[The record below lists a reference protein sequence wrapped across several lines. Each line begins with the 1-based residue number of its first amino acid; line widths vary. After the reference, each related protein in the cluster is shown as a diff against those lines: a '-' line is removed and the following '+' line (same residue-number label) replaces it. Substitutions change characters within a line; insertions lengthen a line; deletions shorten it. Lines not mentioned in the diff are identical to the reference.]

1 MPPDAS
7 GSSRTASGAA
17 AERPG
22 LAACLDHLRRH
33 DVLVVLDLD
42 RLGRLA
48 HNLVA
53 LIDGLE
59 KRGISFK
66 ALNSPMDTTTP
77 AGRAFLQV
85 QAAFAEMERN
95 LTRQRVKEGILAA
108 RARGRNGG
116 RPRIMTID
124 KLRYAQHLMAD
135 RSRSIPAI
143 CRELGGIPSSTL
155 YHYLHADGA
164 LKEPG
169 RKLLNRSLTARVAF
183 RTFVGKNP
191 MQGKRMCSPAPAN
204 PVQPS
209 MGACRGA
216 GRPSQ
221 PANIGSTMVGRG
233 RRTGRPRPDAGVV

>member
-1 MPPDAS
+1 MCATTRATPVGLIGYARISTSEAEQVLDRQLDALHAA
-7 GSSRTASGAA
+7 GCERIFRDTASGAA

-48 HNLVA
+48 HDLIA

-59 KRGISFK
+59 KRGISFR

-77 AGRAFLQV
+77 AGRAFLQI

-95 LTRQRVKEGILAA
+95 LLRQRVKEGILAA

-116 RPRIMTID
+116 RPRIMTVD

-135 RSRSIPAI
+135 RSRSIPSI

-155 YHYLHADGA
+155 YHYLRADGS
-164 LKEPG
+164 LEEPG
-169 RKLLNRSLTARVAF
+169 RKLLAS
-183 RTFVGKNP
+183 
-191 MQGKRMCSPAPAN
+191 
-204 PVQPS
+204 
-209 MGACRGA
+209 
-216 GRPSQ
+216 
-221 PANIGSTMVGRG
+221 
-233 RRTGRPRPDAGVV
+233 